1 MEQVTGTGVGR
12 WDVAVLGKP
21 ATIDM
26 LSWYLRHHGIDAY
39 GFREVSTTRLLGI
52 SVAAVVIFLDDFPR
66 GIVDD
71 AVSRI
76 RRVQPHIAMVV
87 VCESLAP
94 YPLVPNSVVIGK
106 DRWRSSILDV
116 LLSCIGRRAR

>member
-1 MEQVTGTGVGR
+1 MEQETSTGVGR
-12 WDVAVLGKP
+12 LGVAVLGKP

-26 LSWYLRHHGIDAY
+26 LSWYLRRYGIDAY
-39 GFREVSTTRLLGI
+39 GFREVSITRLLGI

-66 GIVDD
+66 CIVDD

-76 RRVQPHIAMVV
+76 RRMQPHIAMVV

-94 YPLVPNSVVIGK
+94 FPPVPNSVVMGK
-106 DRWRSSILDV
+106 
-116 LLSCIGRRAR
+116 

>member
-1 MEQVTGTGVGR
+1 MEHETVTGVGR
-12 WDVAVLGKP
+12 LGVAVLGKP

-26 LSWYLRHHGIDAY
+26 LSWYLRRYGIDAY
-39 GFREVSTTRLLGI
+39 GFREVSITRLLGV

-66 GIVDD
+66 GTVDA

-94 YPLVPNSVVIGK
+94 FPPVPDSVVMGK
-106 DRWRSSILDV
+106 DRWRSGILEVLRSSIG
-116 LLSCIGRRAR
+116 GRA